1 MAELRYNP
9 LMNDWVMV
17 ASNRQKRPAMDPGQ
31 CPFCPGSGRVPDAYD
46 VLAYDNDFPVLSLN
60 PGPPTPAPNISK
72 SAPAYGKCEVILYSS
87 DHRASLPMLSVGHI
101 RQLLDLWISRTRELQ
116 QDSRIHYIFLFEN
129 RGAEVGATMPHP
141 HGQLY
146 AYSYVPVV
154 LEQELR
160 ASQEYYDREGT
171 CLLCD
176 LNEQEEVSRDRLLVS
191 NDRFLSYTPYFT
203 EYPFGTFITPRR
215 HVSSLVEFS
224 AEDLNELAWMLKAV
238 SAGLDRIYQKP
249 MPYMMAVHQAPVNVP
264 FREESYHFHIE
275 FYPLLYAP
283 SKIKY
288 RASSEIGAG
297 AACNPTAVEE
307 TAPIFRQAIDAAR
320 REGEW

>member
-9 LMNDWVMV
+9 LMKDWVMV

-60 PGPPTPAPNISK
+60 PTEPPLAPQISGC
-72 SAPAYGKCEVILYSS
+72 APAYGKCEVILYSS
-87 DHRASLPMLSVGHI
+87 EHQASLPMLSVAHI
-101 RQLLDLWISRTRELQ
+101 ERLLDLWISRTAALQ

-146 AYSYVPVV
+146 AYSYVPSV
-154 LEQELR
+154 LQQELD
-160 ASQEYYDREGT
+160 ASYEYYEREGT

-176 LNEQEEVSRDRLLVS
+176 LNSQEEVQRDRLLVS

-203 EYPFGTFITPRR
+203 EYPFGAFITPRR
-215 HVSSLVEFS
+215 HVSSLLDFRDD
-224 AEDLNELAWMLKAV
+224 DLRDLAWMLKAV
-238 SAGLDRIYQKP
+238 TAGLDRVYEKS
-249 MPYMMAVHQAPVNVP
+249 MPYMMAVHQAPVNIP

-283 SKIKY
+283 TKIKY

-297 AACNPTAVEE
+297 AACNPTRVEE
-307 TAPIFRQAIDAAR
+307 TAPILRQAIETAR
-320 REGEW
+320 RDGGW